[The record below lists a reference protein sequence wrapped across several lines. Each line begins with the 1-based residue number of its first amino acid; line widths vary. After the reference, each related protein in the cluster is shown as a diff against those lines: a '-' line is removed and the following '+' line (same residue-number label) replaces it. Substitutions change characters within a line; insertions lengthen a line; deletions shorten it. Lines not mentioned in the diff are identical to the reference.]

1 MGTEVVVLSE
11 FTVDGDG
18 VEGKI
23 PDEEYR
29 TILLSLEINRTE
41 IQFK

>member
-18 VEGKI
+18 GEEKI

-29 TILLSLEINRTE
+29 TILLSLQINRTE